1 MKLIIAGAILSAAVK
16 AAEIH
21 VPIDCYQDTLSAVG
35 KQEGEK
41 ITDKDLITGLSPTD
55 HHL

>member
-1 MKLIIAGAILSAAVK
+1 MKLIIAGAILSAAVN
-16 AAEIH
+16 AAEIF

-35 KQEGEK
+35 KQEGVK